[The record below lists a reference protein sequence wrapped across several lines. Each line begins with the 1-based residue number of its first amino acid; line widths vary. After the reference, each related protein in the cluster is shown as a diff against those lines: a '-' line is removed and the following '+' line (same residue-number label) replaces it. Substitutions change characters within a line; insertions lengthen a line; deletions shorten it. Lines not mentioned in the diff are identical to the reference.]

1 MWDRVEELYCE
12 YITQGSVVLMVDAN
26 AHTGA
31 NGDHRKDRAGKM
43 LRRRAKKMHMTIINH
58 TSMCKGKYSWMT
70 ERKNGTQSKT
80 TIDYVMVSHWWKG

>member
-1 MWDRVEELYCE
+1 M
-12 YITQGSVVLMVDAN
+12 MVDAN

-80 TIDYVMVSHWWKG
+80 TIDYVMVSPSLVDPADGGDTWVRSQDAGT